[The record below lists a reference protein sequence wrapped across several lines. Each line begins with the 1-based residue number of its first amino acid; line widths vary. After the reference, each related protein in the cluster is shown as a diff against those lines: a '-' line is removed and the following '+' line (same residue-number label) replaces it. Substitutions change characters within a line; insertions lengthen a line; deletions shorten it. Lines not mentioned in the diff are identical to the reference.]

1 MDYIAILS
9 HGIRRLRIENN
20 LTQEKFAEKIGL
32 SVQGYRLIEIG
43 KSQPLPSTIN
53 TICEI
58 FNVSPIDLLLPDS
71 TGDRQALE
79 KIIITKIKNYDIEK
93 LVKINNVIDVIW

>member
-1 MDYIAILS
+1 MDYILLLS
-9 HGIRRLRIENN
+9 HGIKRLRLENK

-53 TICEI
+53 TICDT
-58 FNVSPIDLLLPDS
+58 FKVTPIDLLLPDS
-71 TGDRQALE
+71 TNDRKALE
-79 KIIITKIKNYDIEK
+79 NIIITKIRNYDVEK
-93 LVKINNVIDVIW
+93 LIKINNVIDVI